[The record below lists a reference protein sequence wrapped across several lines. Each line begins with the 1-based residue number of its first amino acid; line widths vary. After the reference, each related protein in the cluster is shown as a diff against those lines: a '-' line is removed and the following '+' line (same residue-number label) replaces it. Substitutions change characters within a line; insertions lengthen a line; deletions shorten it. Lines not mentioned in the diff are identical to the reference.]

1 MGCGTVRSDIWID
14 QNVIIETKCT
24 RTSMSEKKLHEEIS
38 ADITQYSAQNIY
50 FYIYDKEKI
59 IGNPQAFKQALL
71 DFA

>member
-1 MGCGTVRSDIWID
+1 
-14 QNVIIETKCT
+14 
-24 RTSMSEKKLHEEIS
+24 MSEKKLHEEIS

-71 DFA
+71 DLA